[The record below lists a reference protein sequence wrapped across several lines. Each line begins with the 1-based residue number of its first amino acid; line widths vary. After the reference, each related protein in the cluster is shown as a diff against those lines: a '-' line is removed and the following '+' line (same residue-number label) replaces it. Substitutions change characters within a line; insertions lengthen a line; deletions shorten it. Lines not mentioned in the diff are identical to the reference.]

1 MSSSW
6 LDRLE
11 ELKRQRSTVVIQT
24 DKEDLIGQI
33 FGKPLP
39 FEEFIKT
46 IEGEVPLT
54 DFQLKEVYN
63 ILGRGA
69 KTGSPEK
76 LFDKSERPLLSV
88 LLYGKGS
95 GKGTVSSLII
105 TYVLYMMHYLKPN
118 PASFFGLSPLD
129 KLSIVVVSTNEKQ
142 AKDFLERIRSR
153 IKNSKFFSTFPRK
166 ENNKIANEGIY
177 DPRLEPY
184 PIYISSSIIRF
195 NFINVDVLSVPS
207 RNESFEGLTIIGFV
221 MDEASGHES
230 KKGQPNAQLI
240 FNTLTTSTRNLPYIG
255 LVTSYPRKSKEEDFT
270 YRLYEDIKSGKIINA
285 YASHAYSWVANPAV
299 YKPEEGSFTIYVK
312 EFDLK
317 VDVPVSLKKD
327 FDTDFYSSVAKYLA
341 LPVGYAVDRWIPILS
356 QLDDS
361 LFIDYSRNPII
372 KWKVETVK
380 TASGYKI
387 MVPLSS
393 IEVDKSTYFG
403 YYEYFMGIDAGES
416 DCSSIITIAH
426 GLVQDR
432 RPILVVD
439 AIIEFKPIRTKDINA
454 PVDLLNFF
462 QVVAYLARMFK
473 IKKIKSDSWNTGAF
487 KDMVPEWDDHPA
499 NRDDYNLL
507 KALIMTNPPSI
518 RLPRQKESETALT
531 QLRSLIS
538 TSPTSKPRVISGYQ
552 DIADSLACVAHIF
565 GEMFSIDPS
574 TLEVTLSEADVV
586 SKAIEEIGIGAVY
599 TPVSLEQQNPLSQL
613 TPNIGIGSMIIY
625 NPRLGPTRPKFD
637 F

>member
-1 MSSSW
+1 MSNW
-6 LDRLE
+6 QEKLE
-11 ELKRQRSTVVIQT
+11 ELKKQRSTIVNQKE
-24 DKEDLIGQI
+24 KEDIILDI
-33 FGKPLP
+33 FGPPLS
-39 FEEFIKT
+39 FEKFLET
-46 IEGEVPLT
+46 IEGEVHLT
-54 DFQLKEVYN
+54 DFQLKEVYK

-69 KTGSPEK
+69 ELGIPEK
-76 LFDKSERPLLSV
+76 LFDKAERPLLSV

-95 GKGTVSSLII
+95 GKGTVASLII
-105 TYVLYMMHYLKPN
+105 TYLIYMMHYLKPN

-142 AKDFLERIRSR
+142 AKDFLERIRNR
-153 IKNSKFFSTFPRK
+153 VRNSKFFSNFPRR
-166 ENNKIANEGIY
+166 EQNKIINEGLY
-177 DPRLEPY
+177 NPRLDPY
-184 PIYISSSIIRF
+184 PIVASSSAIRF

-240 FNTLTTSTRNLPYIG
+240 FNTLVTSTRNLPYLG
-255 LVTSYPRKSKEEDFT
+255 LVTSYPRKNKEEDFT
-270 YRLYEDIKSGKIINA
+270 YRLYEDIRSGKIINA

-299 YKPEEGSFTIYVK
+299 YRPEEGTFTVYVK

-317 VDVPVSLKKD
+317 VDVPLSLKKD

-361 LFIDYSRNPII
+361 LFIDYSREPII
-372 KWKVETVK
+372 KWKTEVVK
-380 TASGYKI
+380 TYSGYKI

-393 IEVDKSTYFG
+393 IEINRSEVFG

-426 GLVQDR
+426 GLMQDR
-432 RPILVVD
+432 RPLLVID
-439 AIIEFKPIRTKDINA
+439 AIIEFKPIRDKNITA

-462 QVVAYLARMFK
+462 QVVAYLARIFK
-473 IKKIKSDSWNTGAF
+473 IRKVKSDSWNTGAF
-487 KDMVPEWDDHPA
+487 KDTVPDWDDHPA
-499 NRDDYNLL
+499 DRDDYNLL
-507 KALIMTNPPSI
+507 KALLMTNPPSI
-518 RLPRQKESETALT
+518 RFPRQKESETALS
-531 QLRSLIS
+531 QLRSLVS
-538 TSPTSKPRVISGYQ
+538 TSPTSKPKVMTGYQ

-565 GEMFSIDPS
+565 GEMFSIDPA
-574 TLEVTLSEADVV
+574 TLEVTLSDADAV
-586 SKAIEEIGIGAVY
+586 SKAIEEIGIGSVY
-599 TPVSLEQQNPLSQL
+599 IPTRLEEINPLANL
-613 TPNIGIGSMIIY
+613 TPEIGIGSMIIY
-625 NPRLGPTRPKFD
+625 KTKPGPRRPNFD